1 MEQSMQQPG
10 PLTRSQIKTPRAA
23 AIAGILFS
31 VLLTTTLVLLRISAP
46 VISPEMREWSAT
58 RSGTVVL
65 ALNLVPFAGIAFL
78 WFIGVV
84 RDRLGTYE
92 DRFFATVFF
101 GSGILFLAMFFA
113 AAAVTGAMIIV
124 LNAAPKLMIESGAYA
139 FGRAISAQIMN
150 VFALKMAGVFM
161 ISTATLAM
169 RTHILPRWITLPGY
183 ALAAL
188 LLLSTRFVDWLPLAF
203 PLWVLVL
210 RGIPISAG
218 WPISMYSFRLALSI
232 GFRSRGPC
240 STRLRTSAPSIASK
254 RRMHFTWPQRS
265 FPRAMSF
272 GPTTN
277 F

>member
-1 MEQSMQQPG
+1 MEQRVQQSG
-10 PLTRSQIKTPRAA
+10 SLTRARLKTPRAA
-23 AIAGILFS
+23 AIAGIVFS
-31 VLLTTTLVLLRISAP
+31 VLLTTTIVLLRISAP
-46 VISPEMREWSAT
+46 VISHDIQEWSAT

-84 RDRLGTYE
+84 RDRLGASE

-113 AAAVTGAMIIV
+113 ATAVGGAVILV

-139 FGRAISAQIMN
+139 FGRAISAQVMD

-169 RTHILPRWITLPGY
+169 RTHILPHWITFPGY

-188 LLLSTRFVDWLPLAF
+188 LLLSSRFADWFPLAF

-210 RGIPISAG
+210 SIYILVENLRGTKPDAV
-218 WPISMYSFRLALSI
+218 A
-232 GFRSRGPC
+232 
-240 STRLRTSAPSIASK
+240 
-254 RRMHFTWPQRS
+254 
-265 FPRAMSF
+265 
-272 GPTTN
+272 
-277 F
+277 

>member
-1 MEQSMQQPG
+1 MEQRMQQSG
-10 PLTRSQIKTPRAA
+10 PLTRERLKTPRAA

-31 VLLTTTLVLLRISAP
+31 VLLTTTLVLIRISVP
-46 VISPEMREWSAT
+46 TISPEIRDWSAIDA
-58 RSGTVVL
+58 GTMTL

-84 RDRLGTYE
+84 RHRLGTYE

-113 AAAVTGAMIIV
+113 AAAVTGAMIMG
-124 LNAAPKLMIESGAYA
+124 LAAAPKLMIESGAYT

-188 LLLSTRFVDWLPLAF
+188 LLLSRRFVDWLPLAF

-210 RGIPISAG
+210 STYILVENLRGTKPDAAG
-218 WPISMYSFRLALSI
+218 
-232 GFRSRGPC
+232 
-240 STRLRTSAPSIASK
+240 
-254 RRMHFTWPQRS
+254 
-265 FPRAMSF
+265 
-272 GPTTN
+272 
-277 F
+277 

>member
-1 MEQSMQQPG
+1 MEQSLQPPG
-10 PLTRSQIKTPRAA
+10 PLTRAQLKTPRAA

-31 VLLTTTLVLLRISAP
+31 VLLTTTLVLIRISVP
-46 VISPEMREWSAT
+46 DISPEMQEWTAI

-113 AAAVTGAMIIV
+113 AAAVSGAMILV
-124 LNAAPKLMIESGAYA
+124 LNASPKLMVESGAYA
-139 FGRAISAQIMN
+139 FGRAISAQVMN

-161 ISTATLAM
+161 VSTATLAM
-169 RTHILPRWITLPGY
+169 RTHTLPRWITLPGY
-183 ALAAL
+183 ALAGL
-188 LLLSTRFVDWLPLAF
+188 LLLSSRFVDWLPLVF

-210 RGIPISAG
+210 SLYILVENLRGTKPGAAG
-218 WPISMYSFRLALSI
+218 
-232 GFRSRGPC
+232 
-240 STRLRTSAPSIASK
+240 
-254 RRMHFTWPQRS
+254 
-265 FPRAMSF
+265 
-272 GPTTN
+272 
-277 F
+277 

>member
-1 MEQSMQQPG
+1 MEQNMEHPG
-10 PLTRSQIKTPRAA
+10 PLTRARLKTPRAA

-46 VISPEMREWSAT
+46 AISPEMQEWSAT

-113 AAAVTGAMIIV
+113 ATAVAGAMIIV
-124 LNAAPKLMIESGAYA
+124 LNAAPKLMVESGAYA
-139 FGRAISAQIMN
+139 FGRAISAQVMN

-210 RGIPISAG
+210 SIYILVENLCGINPVAAG
-218 WPISMYSFRLALSI
+218 
-232 GFRSRGPC
+232 
-240 STRLRTSAPSIASK
+240 
-254 RRMHFTWPQRS
+254 
-265 FPRAMSF
+265 
-272 GPTTN
+272 
-277 F
+277 

>member
-1 MEQSMQQPG
+1 MEQQMQQPM
-10 PLTRSQIKTPRAA
+10 PLTRARLKTPRAA

-31 VLLTTTLVLLRISAP
+31 VLLTTTLVLLRISVPA
-46 VISPEMREWSAT
+46 ISPEMQDWSAM

-78 WFIGVV
+78 WFIGVL
-84 RDRLGTYE
+84 RDRLGASE

-113 AAAVTGAMIIV
+113 AAAVTGALIMV
-124 LNAAPKLMIESGAYA
+124 LEAAPELLMKSGAYI
-139 FGRAISAQIMN
+139 FGRAIVAQIMN

-161 ISTATLAM
+161 ISTATLAS

-188 LLLSTRFVDWLPLAF
+188 LLLSSRFVDWLPLAF

-210 RGIPISAG
+210 SIYILVENLRGTKPGLAG
-218 WPISMYSFRLALSI
+218 
-232 GFRSRGPC
+232 
-240 STRLRTSAPSIASK
+240 
-254 RRMHFTWPQRS
+254 
-265 FPRAMSF
+265 
-272 GPTTN
+272 
-277 F
+277 

>member
-1 MEQSMQQPG
+1 MEQSMQPPG
-10 PLTRSQIKTPRAA
+10 SLTREGLKTPRAA

-31 VLLTTTLVLLRISAP
+31 VLLTTTLVLLRVSVPA
-46 VISPEMREWSAT
+46 ISPEIQEWSAT

-84 RDRLGTYE
+84 RDRLGIYE

-113 AAAVTGAMIIV
+113 AAAVAGAMILV

-150 VFALKMAGVFM
+150 VFALKMAGIFM
-161 ISTATLAM
+161 ISTVTLAM

-188 LLLSTRFVDWLPLAF
+188 LLLSSRFVDWLPMVF

-210 RGIPISAG
+210 SIYILIENLRGMKPGAAG
-218 WPISMYSFRLALSI
+218 
-232 GFRSRGPC
+232 
-240 STRLRTSAPSIASK
+240 
-254 RRMHFTWPQRS
+254 
-265 FPRAMSF
+265 
-272 GPTTN
+272 
-277 F
+277 

>member
-1 MEQSMQQPG
+1 MQPPG
-10 PLTRSQIKTPRAA
+10 PLTRERLKTPRAA

-31 VLLTTTLVLLRISAP
+31 VLLTTTLVLLRISVPA
-46 VISPEMREWSAT
+46 ISPEIQEWSAT
-58 RSGTVVL
+58 KSRTLVL

-113 AAAVTGAMIIV
+113 AAAVSGATIMV
-124 LNAAPKLMIESGAYA
+124 LNAAPKLMVESGAYT

-169 RTHILPRWITLPGY
+169 RTHTLPRWITLPGY

-203 PLWVLVL
+203 PLWVFILSLYILIENL
-210 RGIPISAG
+210 RGTKPGATG
-218 WPISMYSFRLALSI
+218 
-232 GFRSRGPC
+232 
-240 STRLRTSAPSIASK
+240 
-254 RRMHFTWPQRS
+254 
-265 FPRAMSF
+265 
-272 GPTTN
+272 
-277 F
+277 

>member
-1 MEQSMQQPG
+1 MNRSPHAEHPG
-10 PLTRSQIKTPRAA
+10 PLVRERLKTPRAA

-31 VLLTTTLVLLRISAP
+31 VLLTATLVLLRISVPA
-46 VISPEMREWSAT
+46 SPEIQFSAT
-58 RSGTVVL
+58 SERSLLL

-84 RDRLGTYE
+84 RDRLGSRE

-113 AAAVTGAMIIV
+113 AAAVAGATIMA
-124 LNAAPKLMIESGAYA
+124 LRTAPKLVNESGVYF

-169 RTHILPRWITLPGY
+169 RTHTLPRWITLPGY

-188 LLLSTRFVDWLPLAF
+188 LLLSSRFADWLPLAF

-210 RGIPISAG
+210 SLYILVENLRGTKPG
-218 WPISMYSFRLALSI
+218 VI
-232 GFRSRGPC
+232 G
-240 STRLRTSAPSIASK
+240 
-254 RRMHFTWPQRS
+254 
-265 FPRAMSF
+265 
-272 GPTTN
+272 
-277 F
+277 

>member
-1 MEQSMQQPG
+1 MKRFPHAEQPE
-10 PLTRSQIKTPRAA
+10 PLTRERLKTPRAA

-31 VLLTTTLVLLRISAP
+31 VLLTTTLVLLRISVPA
-46 VISPEMREWSAT
+46 ISPEVQLSAT
-58 RSGTVVL
+58 RERILLL
-65 ALNLVPFAGIAFL
+65 ALTLVPFAGIAFL

-113 AAAVTGAMIIV
+113 ATAVAGATIMV
-124 LNAAPKLMIESGAYA
+124 LHATPKLMIESGAYI

-161 ISTATLAM
+161 ISTATLAI

-188 LLLSTRFVDWLPLAF
+188 LLLSSRFADWLPLVF

-210 RGIPISAG
+210 SLYILIENLRGIKPGILG
-218 WPISMYSFRLALSI
+218 
-232 GFRSRGPC
+232 
-240 STRLRTSAPSIASK
+240 
-254 RRMHFTWPQRS
+254 
-265 FPRAMSF
+265 
-272 GPTTN
+272 
-277 F
+277 